1 MFEQRIMDLETKLA
15 ARDGKPGF
23 KQNCAAI
30 KAELAR
36 LRGVPDSKLIAAPTE
51 SGEALT
57 PPANPA

>member
-1 MFEQRIMDLETKLA
+1 MDLETKLA